1 MRQHAGATRRQIPR
15 TDGSTRT
22 QHVEVAARPDAKVS
36 TRIEVAVHL
45 TAAGTR
51 TASPKGDGS
60 IETKGDTP

>member
-1 MRQHAGATRRQIPR
+1 MPQHAGRAPGNPAHLQFDKDPARRGCR
-15 TDGSTRT
+15 ETG
-22 QHVEVAARPDAKVS
+22 AKVS

-60 IETKGDTP
+60 IETEGDTP